1 MFFLFFFMCRH
12 KYFPLGDKNL
22 LYELLP
28 ELIKFHLKVKKTNF
42 DPIQGL
48 YYNTDNRDG
57 MEASIGI
64 LNYNM

>member
-1 MFFLFFFMCRH
+1 MCRH

-64 LNYNM
+64 LNYVFNM